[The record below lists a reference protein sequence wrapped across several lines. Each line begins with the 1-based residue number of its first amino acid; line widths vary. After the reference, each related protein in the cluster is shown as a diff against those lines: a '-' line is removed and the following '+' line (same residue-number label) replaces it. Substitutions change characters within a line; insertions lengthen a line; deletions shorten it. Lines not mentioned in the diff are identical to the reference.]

1 RTHRLQREVADD
13 GMDQRRVR
21 PPGELAEAAVVDAR
35 AEVVRV
41 ADHRGAGRAGDGRLD
56 LAFHGRER
64 PLDDLQE
71 DRVRHSLHGSF
82 QGLTPFGGSQ
92 PLHAPASL
100 VTPVARPSLPT
111 LLSPAD
117 ARLLTVSKAS
127 LRSALTAALR
137 AGVRGDDEV
146 AVAVE
151 FRGEARV
158 QRARRAEL
166 LDDGGAPDRLAG
178 GEPLPPVD
186 GRVLPAV
193 EVDGP
198 RAGAGARRVAVPLRA
213 LRQAGPGDRADA
225 GDAQVD
231 PLDGVARV

>member
-82 QGLTPFGGSQ
+82 HGLTPFGGSQ
-92 PLHAPASL
+92 PAYARVFAVMTRLPWRSSSAVKPGCSGIVEPNSSMTAGPSIASPGASL
-100 VTPVARPSLPT
+100 S
-111 LLSPAD
+111 
-117 ARLLTVSKAS
+117 
-127 LRSALTAALR
+127 
-137 AGVRGDDEV
+137 
-146 AVAVE
+146 
-151 FRGEARV
+151 
-158 QRARRAEL
+158 RR
-166 LDDGGAPDRLAG
+166 
-178 GEPLPPVD
+178 
-186 GRVLPAV
+186 
-193 EVDGP
+193 
-198 RAGAGARRVAVPLRA
+198 
-213 LRQAGPGDRADA
+213 
-225 GDAQVD
+225 
-231 PLDGVARV
+231 